1 MKSKWRF
8 LDTGPRTA
16 AENMALDD
24 VLLECKARN
33 LIPDTIRLLRFKPP
47 AVLVGYHQNVE
58 HEIRLDYVKGK
69 GIDVN
74 RRVTGGGAI
83 YFDETSIGWEIIASK
98 NSIPPY
104 DSIEELFEIMCG
116 GVVKALRNLGVN
128 ASFRPKNDIEVN
140 GRKISGTGGTEREN
154 AILFQGT
161 LLVDFDVETMIKALR
176 IPIVKLKDKELNSI
190 KERVTCL
197 KWELNRNVTY
207 KEVKNA
213 LKASF
218 EEVFEIELEDGNL
231 TFHEKKYLNERL
243 EYFRSDDWIFL
254 DRRVQGEPALV
265 NAITKKPGGIIR
277 VSLALDR
284 EVGLIKSILITGDFF
299 VFPPRAIY
307 DLEAKLKFTP
317 CDEKEIRKIVYDFF
331 KENDIQVPGI
341 SPEDFV
347 EIILEA
353 VDKLSYE
360 QFGLKSDE
368 VNHIYPITRRAKE
381 VMLGKCEYLL
391 LPYCA
396 KLVTCEYRKKEG
408 CLKCGLCSISEAY
421 ILAEKAGLKPLTIQ
435 NFEHL
440 MSVLKMM
447 KEQGSEGFIGCCC
460 EAFYQKHRDELEEM
474 GVPGIIIDIDDRTCY
489 DLGKQREAYKGDF
502 ETQTRLKMNILSRLL
517 KYLQKKR
524 GEVYKCEHST
534 L

>member
-1 MKSKWRF
+1 LRPKWRF
-8 LDTGPRTA
+8 LDTGLRSA

-24 VLLECKARN
+24 VILECKAKN
-33 LIPDTIRLLRFKPP
+33 LVPDTVRLLRFKPP

-58 HEIRLDYVKGK
+58 QEVRLDYVKEK

-74 RRVTGGGAI
+74 RRITGGGAI

-98 NSIPPY
+98 GSIPPY
-104 DSIEELFEIMCG
+104 ESIEELFEIMCRG
-116 GVVKALRNLGVN
+116 AVKALRKLGVN

-161 LLVDFDVETMIKALR
+161 LLVDFDVETMIKSLR
-176 IPIVKLKDKELNSI
+176 IPIVKLKDKELNTV

-197 KWELNRNVTY
+197 KWELNRDISY
-207 KEVKNA
+207 EEVKNA
-213 LKASF
+213 LKEGFKEAF
-218 EEVFEIELEDGNL
+218 GIELEEEGL
-231 TFHEKKYLNERL
+231 TTHEEKYLRERL
-243 EYFRSDDWIFL
+243 EYFKSDDWIFL
-254 DRRVQGEPALV
+254 DRGVPKETALV
-265 NAITKKPGGIIR
+265 HSITKKPGGVIR
-277 VSLALDR
+277 VSIALDKD
-284 EVGLIKSILITGDFF
+284 VKVIKSVLITGDFF

-307 DLEAKLKFTP
+307 DLEARLKFTP
-317 CDEKEIRKIVYDFF
+317 CDEKEIRKVIYDFF
-331 KENDIQVPGI
+331 GKNDVQIPGI

-360 QFGLKSDE
+360 QFGLKGDE
-368 VNHIYPITRRAKE
+368 VNHIYPITRKAKNI
-381 VMLGKCEYLL
+381 MFGKCEYLL

-408 CLKCGLCSISEAY
+408 CLKCGLCSIGDAY
-421 ILAEKAGLKPLTIQ
+421 ILAEKAGLKAITIQ

-440 MSVLKMM
+440 MSVLEMIK
-447 KEQGSEGFIGCCC
+447 KEGAGGFIGCCC

-489 DLGKQREAYKGDF
+489 DLGKQEEAYRGDF
-502 ETQTRLKMNILSRLL
+502 ETQTRLKIDILSKILA
-517 KYLQKKR
+517 YLQKRK
-524 GEVYKCEHST
+524 EVYKWKHST
-534 L
+534 S